1 MQMIFNV
8 KNDNQ
13 RVIKMTKNDK
23 KIGIDMRQVKY
34 IASVGHCPKCG
45 SDSVKFRLP
54 FESYL
59 ETKDNKLNKIVLDFS
74 NPQYWLRKTVTT
86 CIKCGY
92 KFHLRDHNS
101 EFYQGLE
108 ASKNDEG
115 DSSIKWSYDF
125 ESYNQ
130 EE

>member
-1 MQMIFNV
+1 MMAEN
-8 KNDNQ
+8 N
-13 RVIKMTKNDK
+13 K
-23 KIGIDMRQVKY
+23 KTGIDMRQVKY
-34 IASVGHCPKCG
+34 IASVGHCPNCG

-54 FESYL
+54 LECYL
-59 ETKDNKLNKIVLDFS
+59 ETKDKELNKVVLDFS
-74 NPQYWLRKTVTT
+74 SPQYWLKTTKST
-86 CIKCGY
+86 CVDCGQE
-92 KFHLRDHNS
+92 FHLRDHNV

-125 ESYNQ
+125 ESYKQ

>member
-1 MQMIFNV
+1 MIFYN
-8 KNDNQ
+8 KNEKQ
-13 RVIKMTKNDK
+13 KVVKMTKNDK

-34 IASVGHCPKCG
+34 IASIGHCPKCG
-45 SDSVKFRLP
+45 SNSVKFRLP

-59 ETKDNKLNKIVLDFS
+59 ATKDNNLDKVVLDFS

-86 CIKCGY
+86 CLECGH
-92 KFHLRDHNS
+92 KFHLRDHNN

-115 DSSIKWSYDF
+115 DSSVKWSYDF
-125 ESYNQ
+125 ESYKQ
-130 EE
+130 ED

>member
-1 MQMIFNV
+1 MQMIFNI

-34 IASVGHCPKCG
+34 IASIGHCPKCG

-59 ETKDNKLNKIVLDFS
+59 ETKDNKPNKVVLNFS

-86 CIKCGY
+86 CVKCGH
-92 KFHLRDHNS
+92 KFHLRDDNDK
-101 EFYQGLE
+101 FYQGLE

-115 DSSIKWSYDF
+115 DSPTKWSYDF
-125 ESYNQ
+125 ESYKQ